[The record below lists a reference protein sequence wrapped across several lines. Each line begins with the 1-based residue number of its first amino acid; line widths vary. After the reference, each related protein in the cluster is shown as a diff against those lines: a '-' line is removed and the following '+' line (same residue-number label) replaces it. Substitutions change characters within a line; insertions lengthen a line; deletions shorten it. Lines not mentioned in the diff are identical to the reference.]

1 MCVMWLKNPP
11 TGTLCKTRQENAEVY
26 RHFAEKLYPRIKATP
41 IDQGIIELLDSNH
54 RPVNHLLA
62 VEPDKAERLKV
73 LNTRKCGSAPG
84 GDGKF
89 VGVYKASTRLCV
101 LRWRVVPVEA

>member
-1 MCVMWLKNPP
+1 V
-11 TGTLCKTRQENAEVY
+11 AY

-41 IDQGIIELLDSNH
+41 IDQGIIELLDSNQ

-62 VEPDKAERLKV
+62 VEPDKAEV
-73 LNTRKCGSAPG
+73 LNTRKCGSTPG

-89 VGVYKASTRLCV
+89 VGVYKVSARLCV